1 MSTNSSVPARR
12 ARTSLAALSLA
23 ALGIAGLQGCASL
36 GSKERGAIIGAA
48 AGGAVG
54 GAVGSRNGGT
64 ARGAIIGAVVGGAAG
79 AIIGHQMDQQAKEL
93 EQNIPGA
100 RIERVGEGIHVTFD
114 SGILF
119 PYDSDQLL
127 ADGQQNLRNLASSL
141 AKYPGSDVL
150 VVGHTDSRG
159 EDAYNQRLSERRAE
173 SAVTYLT
180 AQGVARSRLRTRGL
194 GETEPVATNES
205 EEGMRQNRRVE
216 LAIFANSAGQ
226 ADAKQKALTGR
237 P

>member
-1 MSTNSSVPARR
+1 MSTSPSIQARR
-12 ARTSLAALSLA
+12 ARTSLAAFSLA
-23 ALGIAGLQGCASL
+23 ALGVAGLGGCASM
-36 GSKERGAIIGAA
+36 GNRERGAVIGAA
-48 AGGAVG
+48 AGGAIG

-100 RIERVGEGIHVTFD
+100 TVARVGEGIHVTFE

-119 PYDSDQLL
+119 PFDSDQLL
-127 ADGQQNLRNLASSL
+127 PAGQQNLRNLASSL
-141 AKYPGSDVL
+141 SKYPGSDVL
-150 VVGHTDSRG
+150 IVGHTDAKG
-159 EDAYNQRLSERRAE
+159 DDAYNQTLSERLAQ

-180 AQGVARSRLRTRGL
+180 AQGVSRSRLQMRGL
-194 GETEPVATNES
+194 GESEPVATNET
-205 EEGMRQNRRVE
+205 EEGMQQNRRVE
-216 LAIFANSAGQ
+216 IAIFASEALQ
-226 ADAKQKALTGR
+226 AQAKQKALTGT